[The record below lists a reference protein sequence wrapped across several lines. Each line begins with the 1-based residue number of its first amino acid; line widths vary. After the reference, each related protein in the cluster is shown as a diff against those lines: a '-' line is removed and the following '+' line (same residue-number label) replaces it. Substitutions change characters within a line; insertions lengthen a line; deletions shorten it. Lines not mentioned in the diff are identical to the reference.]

1 MADASSFSPLGWLGR
16 QRGNAMA
23 ALVLISIVLPPLGEV
38 LRPYLGVSIVMLLSI
53 AFLRIDVDTFLS
65 HIKNPT
71 LVICAS
77 VWSAVAMP
85 LIIAGLSLSAGLKEH
100 GDGLFLG
107 LILQGVSSPMMAAPA
122 FAALMGLDAT
132 LVLVVLV
139 ASTVLT
145 PFTAPMLTSLVGLEL
160 PLPTMEFGLTLFAI
174 VAGSAALGLSLRRVA
189 TPERVLRYGDEL
201 DGLNIVFLLVFVAA
215 VMGNVGVQFL
225 AAPWTMVG
233 LTIFA
238 FVLFFAVLGVT
249 YVVFLRIGRARSFA
263 LAMMMTQRNIGL
275 MIAAT
280 NGVLPEVT
288 WMYFAVS
295 QIPIYLSPRMLA
307 PLAKRVM
314 REP

>member
-1 MADASSFSPLGWLGR
+1 MTDASPFSPLGWLGR
-16 QRGNAMA
+16 QRGNAMV
-23 ALVLISIVLPPLGEV
+23 ALVLISIALPPLGEV
-38 LRPYLGVSIVMLLSI
+38 LRPFLGVSIVVLLSL

-65 HIKNPT
+65 HIKKPT
-71 LVICAS
+71 LVIGAS
-77 VWSAVAMP
+77 LWSAVAMP

-100 GDGLFLG
+100 GEGLFLG

-145 PFTAPMLTSLVGLEL
+145 PFTAPMLTSVVGLEL
-160 PLPTMEFGLTLFAI
+160 PLSTMEFGLTLFAI
-174 VAGSAALGLSLRRVA
+174 VAGSAALGLALRRVA

-225 AAPWTMVG
+225 AAPWTMIG
-233 LTIFA
+233 LTLFA